1 MRHLSPDELL
11 DLADGTRAETSVG
24 HLAQC
29 AACREQLA
37 DLRATML
44 LTLTA
49 DVPEPSPLF
58 WDHLSARVREAVAVE
73 AAQSS
78 SRWRFRRVSWTIAG
92 AMSAAA
98 VVIALSLTMRT
109 TPDLNDLPSGTPT
122 PAAAGLNDVTMA
134 DDPSLSL
141 LGDLAGGLD
150 WDAAAEAGMTMEVG
164 EADSRLTELTDAER
178 VELQRL
184 LHEAMAS
191 S

>member
-1 MRHLSPDELL
+1 MSHLSPEILIDVAE
-11 DLADGTRAETSVG
+11 GTRQETAVP
-24 HLAQC
+24 HLAGC
-29 AACREQLA
+29 ASCREQLA
-37 DLRATML
+37 DLRQMMATI
-44 LTLTA
+44 
-49 DVPEPSPLF
+49 DVEVPEPSPLF
-58 WDHLSARVREAVAVE
+58 WDHLSAHVREAVAVE
-73 AAQSS
+73 AAQST
-78 SRWRFRRVSWTIAG
+78 SRWSFRRVSWTIAG

-98 VVIALSLTMRT
+98 VVIAVSLTMRT